1 MEANQDKTAETQFS
15 APSLKGVDKGDTP
28 YIEEETQF
36 SSPSLNEVDKEGTP
50 YIEPKKKNIRG
61 KHNNHKTNDAYIGLT
76 DEAKRKAITRNY
88 YDKKGKLIYAIKN
101 RVSKYGMDK
110 DLFNECK
117 TIDEVNVKVGEYL
130 LTKGFTEENVR
141 RMINRP
147 TNYNK

>member
-1 MEANQDKTAETQFS
+1 MEAIQDKTIIIEPIETNS
-15 APSLKGVDKGDTP
+15 TNVIDNVIDTNV
-28 YIEEETQF
+28 I
-36 SSPSLNEVDKEGTP
+36 D
-50 YIEPKKKNIRG
+50 IEPKKKNIRG
-61 KHNNHKTNDAYIGLT
+61 KHKNHKTNEAYVGLT

-110 DLFNECK
+110 DLFKECK
-117 TIDEVNVKVGEYL
+117 TIEEVNVKVGEYL
-130 LTKGFTEENVR
+130 LTKGFTEENVK

>member
-1 MEANQDKTAETQFS
+1 MELLNQQNDKPNIIEPIETN
-15 APSLKGVDKGDTP
+15 DTNV
-28 YIEEETQF
+28 IDNVIDT
-36 SSPSLNEVDKEGTP
+36 NV
-50 YIEPKKKNIRG
+50 IEPKKKNIRG
-61 KHNNHKTNDAYIGLT
+61 KHKNHKTNEAYVGLT

-110 DLFNECK
+110 DLFKECK
-117 TIDEVNVKVGEYL
+117 TIEEVNVKVGDYL
-130 LTKGFTEENVR
+130 LTKGFTEENVK